1 MVLNFS
7 CPAVS
12 HICNLTMLPPC
23 SMVLILKST
32 PMVGRK
38 VSWKTSSAKRMS
50 RLDFPTEEL
59 PMMTILN
66 TKSY

>member
-12 HICNLTMLPPC
+12 HNCSLTTLPPC
-23 SMVLILKST
+23 CMVLILKST

-38 VSWKTSSAKRMS
+38 VSWKMSSANLSS

-59 PMMTILN
+59 PMMTILK